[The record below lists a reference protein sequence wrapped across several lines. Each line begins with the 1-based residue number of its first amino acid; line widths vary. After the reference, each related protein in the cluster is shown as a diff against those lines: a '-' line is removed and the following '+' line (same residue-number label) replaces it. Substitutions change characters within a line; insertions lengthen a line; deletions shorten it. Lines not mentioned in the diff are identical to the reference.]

1 MSDFSPSSAAKLSG
15 VDAPT
20 MDDRDMPMGPPVRQ
34 LPVSDDLALRMANES
49 FESSVNYFN
58 ASHRNRMISAMARF
72 NSEHPKESKYWS
84 EAFKRRSRLFRPKT
98 RSVVRAREAKAII
111 SLFASSDI
119 VNVRPVPDDTQAA
132 ADARIQ
138 EKLLNYR
145 MQEDDRWYKFVGGS
159 VQDADRQG
167 FVIGKTYWEYE
178 EGAQYW
184 QRNAPGMEIFGPER
198 GVNFVTRRDRPAFQL
213 VPVERFYFSPAADW
227 MNVVESSPFLIEI
240 MPMYIADIRKHE
252 KNPRAKLKYRH
263 LTDGQLLSGGHA
275 AEWNPIRIQRERNR
289 LDRYER
295 GSTPTD
301 YAVAWIHRNIL
312 KIDGEDYVF
321 DTVGEGGL
329 LLSDVTP
336 LEQFDPRGYRPYVV
350 GSTLFEAHNPFNYGT
365 VNLMAQMQDEI
376 NDVANLRIDATK
388 MASAGRTFIKRNT
401 AIDMQALARFSPGA
415 SVEMDNPS
423 TDIKWDRP
431 NPPPASSF
439 DENNLLNLELDDLVG
454 NFSQSSVANNQNL
467 NETVGGMQI
476 LGTTADQLSEYDLHT
491 LTKTFLTKIL
501 AQVMDLEKH
510 WETSTKLA
518 TIIGGQMAVT
528 ATQFW
533 KALDTESKVVINVGF
548 GATNPAKRV
557 QRLQTA
563 LTTVAQVSPMI
574 LYQSNQI
581 ELVKEI
587 MASAGIDD
595 ISRFFPFANDQP
607 GQKQDPKIQALQE
620 QLQTMVMRLYPGEMH
635 NQGWMYREQ
644 IRGQS
649 LEKVQEMKNNN
660 ALMLEHLQSES
671 ALKLKNMELQL
682 AYVELQIENEKN
694 DISRAELMMNRERL
708 SNDIAVSREQLEL
721 QRETT
726 PAVPNPAMPFQI
738 PGTVERQI
746 MGLTNPPSTVPP
758 AQPFGAEA
766 VTAGQY
772 ANKAQPAPTPQGKV
786 ENTLLAQPL
795 FVPPTMGMPPGY
807 PGATYNPG
815 GDTGK
820 YYAEGNPE
828 QGGSPPAGEDQQ

>member
-1 MSDFSPSSAAKLSG
+1 MSDFNPTSTAKLSG
-15 VDAPT
+15 FDAPV
-20 MDDRDMPMGPPVRQ
+20 MGNMGRDMPLGAPTRQ
-34 LPVSDDLALRMANES
+34 LPVSDDMALRMANES
-49 FESSVNYFN
+49 FESAVNYFN

-111 SLFASSDI
+111 SLFASSDV
-119 VNVRPVPDDTQAA
+119 VNVRPSADDSRSAM
-132 ADARIQ
+132 DAKIQ

-178 EGAQYW
+178 EGARYW
-184 QRNAPGMEIFGPER
+184 QRPAPGMEFFGPER
-198 GVNFVTRRDRPAFQL
+198 GVDFVTRVDRPAFQL

-227 MNVVESSPFLIEI
+227 MNVVESSPFLIEVV
-240 MPMYIADIRKHE
+240 PMYVADIRRYE
-252 KNPRAKLKYRH
+252 KNARAKLKYRH
-263 LTDGQLLSGGHA
+263 LSDGQLLSGGHM

-289 LDRYER
+289 LDRYDR

-301 YAVAWIHRNIL
+301 YAVAWVHRNFL

-321 DTVGEGGL
+321 DTVGEGI
-329 LLSDVTP
+329 LLSDITP
-336 LEQFDPRGYRPYVV
+336 LDQFDPRGYRPYVV
-350 GSTLFEAHNPFNYGT
+350 GSTLFEAHNPFNYGA

-401 AIDMQALARFSPGA
+401 SIDMTALARFSPGA

-423 TDIKWDRP
+423 TDVKWDRP
-431 NPPPASSF
+431 APPPASTF
-439 DENNLLNLELDDLVG
+439 EENNLLNLELDDLVG
-454 NFSQSSVANNQNL
+454 NFSQSSVAHNQNL
-467 NETVGGMQI
+467 NETVGGMEI

-491 LTKTFLTKIL
+491 LTKTFLTKVLGQIL
-501 AQVMDLEKH
+501 DLEKH
-510 WETSTKLA
+510 WETSGKLA
-518 TIIGGQMAVT
+518 TIIGAQLAAT

-533 KALDTESKVVINVGF
+533 KALETESKVVINVGF
-548 GATNPAKRV
+548 GATNPAKRI
-557 QRLQTA
+557 QRLQAA

-587 MASAGIDD
+587 LASAGIDD
-595 ISRFFPFANDQP
+595 ITRFFPFAGDQP
-607 GQKQDPKIQALQE
+607 GQQQDPKVQALQE
-620 QLQTMVMRLYPGEMH
+620 QLMTMVMRLYPGEMH
-635 NQGWMYREQ
+635 NQGWMFREQ
-644 IRGQS
+644 IRGQA
-649 LEKVQEMKNNN
+649 LEKIQQMKGNN
-660 ALMLEHLQSES
+660 AVILEHLQSES

-682 AYVELQIENEKN
+682 AYVELQIEHEKN
-694 DISRAELMMNRERL
+694 DIARAELMMNREKL

-726 PAVPNPAMPFQI
+726 AAVPNPPMEPQLAPSVAQQI
-738 PGTVERQI
+738 AQ
-746 MGLTNPPSTVPP
+746 LSNPPSTVPAIP
-758 AQPFGAEA
+758 QFGAEA
-766 VTAGQY
+766 LTAGQY
-772 ANKAQPAPTPQGKV
+772 AKRAQPAPPPQGPIQ
-786 ENTLLAQPL
+786 NDILAQPL
-795 FVPPTMGMPPGY
+795 FVPPNELGPPPGY
-807 PGATYNPG
+807 PGYQSVG
-815 GDTGK
+815 GK
-820 YYAEGNPE
+820 YYQEGNPAE
-828 QGGSPPAGEDQQ
+828 GGSPPEGDKQQ

>member
-1 MSDFSPSSAAKLSG
+1 MSDFNPTSAAKLNG
-15 VDAPT
+15 ADAPSINT
-20 MDDRDMPMGPPVRQ
+20 RSDRDMPMGVPVRQ

-49 FESSVNYFN
+49 FQSSVNYFN

-111 SLFASSDI
+111 SLFASSDV
-119 VNVRPVPDDTQAA
+119 VNVRPIPDDTQAA
-132 ADARIQ
+132 TDARIQ

-145 MQEDDRWYKFVGGS
+145 MQEDDRWYKFVGGA

-178 EGAQYW
+178 EGVQYW
-184 QRNAPGMEIFGPER
+184 QREAPGMEIFGPER

-227 MNVVESSPFLIEI
+227 VNVVESSPFLIEI
-240 MPMYIADIRKHE
+240 MPMYVSDVRKHE

-263 LTDGQLLSGGHA
+263 LSDGQLLSGGHMS
-275 AEWNPIRIQRERNR
+275 EWNPIRIQRERNR
-289 LDRYER
+289 LDRYDR

-301 YAVAWIHRNIL
+301 YAVAWVHRNIL

-321 DTVGEGGL
+321 DTVGEGI

-350 GSTLFEAHNPFNYGT
+350 GSTMFEAHNPFNYGT

-401 AIDMQALARFSPGA
+401 AIDMQALSRFSPGA

-423 TDIKWDRP
+423 TDVKWDRP
-431 NPPPASSF
+431 APPPASSF

-491 LTKTFLTKIL
+491 LTKTFLTKVL
-501 AQVMDLEKH
+501 SQVMDLEKH
-510 WETSTKLA
+510 WETSGKLA
-518 TIIGGQMAVT
+518 TIVGGQLAVT

-533 KALDTESKVVINVGF
+533 KALETESKVIINVGF

-557 QRLQTA
+557 QRMQTA
-563 LTTVAQVSPMI
+563 LQAVAQVSPMI

-595 ISRFFPFANDQP
+595 ITRFFPFANDQP

-635 NQGWMYREQ
+635 NQGWMFREQ
-644 IRGQS
+644 IRGQA
-649 LEKVQEMKNNN
+649 LEKVQQMKGNT
-660 ALMLEHLQSES
+660 ALQLEHLQSEN

-682 AYVELQIENEKN
+682 AYVELQIEHEKN
-694 DISRAELMMNRERL
+694 DIARAELMMNREKL

-721 QRETT
+721 ERETT
-726 PAVPNPAMPFQI
+726 AAVPNPPMPFQLA
-738 PGTVERQI
+738 PTVQQQVA
-746 MGLTNPPSTVPP
+746 GLSNPPSTVPP
-758 AQPFGAEA
+758 IEPFGAEA
-766 VTAGQY
+766 TTAGQY
-772 ANKAQPAPTPQGKV
+772 ASKAQPAPTPQGKM
-786 ENTLLAQPL
+786 ENNILAQPL
-795 FVPPTMGMPPGY
+795 FVPPNELGPPPGY
-807 PGATYNPG
+807 PGYQSVG
-815 GDTGK
+815 GK
-820 YYAEGNPE
+820 YYPEGNPNE
-828 QGGSPPAGEDQQ
+828 GGSPPVSNNE